1 MATRMTASAP
11 GTARR
16 GGPPPAVFL
25 IAVVG
30 LVAGLGLTVLSALG
44 GGTGPAAPPTV
55 APAGQSAAA
64 TVQAVIGALG
74 AQSIQAGPAQRPYRP
89 GESPTIAAAPR
100 SVLQAVLPQDPD
112 HGYIVIYE
120 LPTDD
125 AAAAAGRE
133 FAAYLGTGP
142 GRVQFPTDTRF
153 TLRQVGDTL
162 VFFDWSPANW
172 PDERSATIQQAL
184 ETLGTDIPIAR

>member
-1 MATRMTASAP
+1 MGA
-11 GTARR
+11 
-16 GGPPPAVFL
+16 
-25 IAVVG
+25 
-30 LVAGLGLTVLSALG
+30 
-44 GGTGPAAPPTV
+44 GTGPAASPTV

-64 TVQAVIGALG
+64 TARAVVGALG
-74 AQSIQAGPAQRPYRP
+74 ARSIQAGPAQRPYRP
-89 GESPTIAAAPR
+89 AESPTITGASR
-100 SVLQAVLPQDPD
+100 SVLQAVLPDDPD

-120 LPTDD
+120 LPTPD

-133 FAAYLGTGP
+133 FAEYLGTGP
-142 GRVQFPTDTRF
+142 GRIQFPTDTRF

-184 ETLGTDIPIAR
+184 ETLGTAIPIAR

>member
-1 MATRMTASAP
+1 MTAPAS
-11 GTARR
+11 GTTRR
-16 GGPPPAVFL
+16 GGPPPAFFL
-25 IAVVG
+25 IAVIG
-30 LVAGLGLTVLSALG
+30 LLAGVGLTVLSAMG
-44 GGTGPAAPPTV
+44 AGTGPAASPTV

-64 TVQAVIGALG
+64 TARAVVGALG
-74 AQSIQAGPAQRPYRP
+74 ARSIQAGPAQRPYRP
-89 GESPTIAAAPR
+89 AESPTITGASR
-100 SVLQAVLPQDPD
+100 SVLQAVLPDDPD

-120 LPTDD
+120 LPTPD

-133 FAAYLGTGP
+133 FAEYLGTGP
-142 GRVQFPTDTRF
+142 GRIQFPTDTRF

-184 ETLGTDIPIAR
+184 ETLGTAIPIAR